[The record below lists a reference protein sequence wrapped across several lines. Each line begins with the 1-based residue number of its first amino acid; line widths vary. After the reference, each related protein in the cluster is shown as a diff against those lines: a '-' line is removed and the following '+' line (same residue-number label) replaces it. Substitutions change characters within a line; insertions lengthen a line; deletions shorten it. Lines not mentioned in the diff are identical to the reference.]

1 MTSNSNHEAAAAELV
16 KQIEAEQSEAPSLQ
30 SIELMGKQILAQRLA
45 EVNVLKDTITYSG
58 FVKAL
63 RLALTHEV
71 APEMSKQELIPKQQL
86 VAAVLAKVL
95 DVVINLKLA
104 QLAAQEQQK
113 GESVNDDKEQQNSSN
128 V

>member
-1 MTSNSNHEAAAAELV
+1 MTSNHEAAELV
-16 KQIEAEQSEAPSLQ
+16 KQIEAEQTAAPSLQ

-86 VAAVLAKVL
+86 VAAVLAKAI
-95 DVVINLKLA
+95 DAVVNLKLA
-104 QLAAQEQQK
+104 QYAAQEQQK
-113 GESVNDDKEQQNSSN
+113 GESLNGDEQQNSSN